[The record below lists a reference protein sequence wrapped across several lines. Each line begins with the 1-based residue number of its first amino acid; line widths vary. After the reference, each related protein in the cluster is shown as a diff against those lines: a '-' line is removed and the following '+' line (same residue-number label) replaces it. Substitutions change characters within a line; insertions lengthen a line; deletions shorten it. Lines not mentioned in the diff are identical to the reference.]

1 MMWRGPE
8 ICVFLKR
15 HTRKKDGKTHT
26 YWDLVESYRTPRGC
40 RHRPIAYL
48 GELSASEKKGWAR
61 LATMLDGRAAASVEH
76 LSLFETSSDDSEVVP
91 DHVQVDLGAVRV
103 ENTRDFG
110 DVFLALAAW
119 RALGLDELLERELPR
134 GREDV
139 PWPLVACIIACARF
153 LEPSSELHIED
164 TWFRRTALPELLGV
178 EVDDIDDHRLY
189 RALDRVLPLKTAIEA
204 HLKDRVGRLFH
215 PDVEF
220 LLYDVTSTYFEG
232 EARANPKAKRGHSRD
247 HRPDCKQVCV
257 GLVVT
262 VEGFPLGY
270 EEFAGNTHDA
280 KTLRGVVEAMEKK
293 YGKAKR
299 IWVIDRGIVSEE
311 NLEFLR
317 ERGGLYLVATP
328 RRQLKHFERE
338 LRKGKWKEIREDIA
352 VKLVPPKKGRDTYVL
367 CRSGDRRV
375 KEQAMHERFLA
386 RIQEGLASIE
396 RCLRRAKKPRDRDET
411 QRRLGRLLA
420 RNTRAQKAFT
430 TKLVDDPKRAS
441 GLRLR
446 VRRRKKW
453 AEWAKATEGCYLLRT
468 NISDK
473 TPEQLWHMYMQ
484 LTDVEEAFRT
494 GKSELALRPIWHR
507 REKRVSAHI
516 LFSFLAYAMWK
527 TVQEWMDRAGLGRGV
542 RTVIEELAKIKT
554 VDVLLGTSKRR
565 DVKLACVARPDDA
578 QRALLDRLGL
588 QLPERLCRP
597 QWLAT
602 KVEM

>member
-1 MMWRGPE
+1 VSRGPE
-8 ICVFLKR
+8 IGVFLKR
-15 HTRKKDGKTHT
+15 HTRQKDGKAHI
-26 YWDLVESYRTPRGC
+26 YWDLVESYRTPRGS

-48 GELSASEKKGWAR
+48 GELSESEKKGWAR
-61 LATMLDGRAAASVEH
+61 LATMLDERAAASVQQ
-76 LSLFETSSDDSEVVP
+76 LPLFEASCDDRGAVP
-91 DHVQVDLGAVRV
+91 DRVQVDLGTVRV

-110 DVFLALAAW
+110 DVLLALATW
-119 RALGLDELLERELPR
+119 RALGLEELLARELAP

-178 EVDDIDDHRLY
+178 DVDDIDGHRLY

-204 HLKDRVGRLFH
+204 HLKERVGELFH

-232 EARANPKAKRGHSRD
+232 EARANPKARRGHSRD
-247 HRPDCKQVCV
+247 HRPDCKQVCI

-270 EEFAGNTHDA
+270 EEFAGNTHDT
-280 KTLRGVVEAMEKK
+280 KTLRGVVDAMEKK

-299 IWVIDRGIVSEE
+299 IWVIDRGIVSEK

-317 ERGGLYLVATP
+317 ERDGLYLVATP
-328 RRQLKHFERE
+328 RQQLRHFERE
-338 LRKGKWKEIREDIA
+338 IRAGKWKKIREGIE
-352 VKLVPPKKGRDTYVL
+352 VKLAPPEEGRDTYVL
-367 CRSGDRRV
+367 CRSGDRRA
-375 KEQAMHERFLA
+375 KEQAMHERFLE
-386 RIQEGLASIE
+386 RIEEGLASIE
-396 RCLRRAKKPRDRDET
+396 RGLRRAKKPRDREET
-411 QRRLGRLLA
+411 QRRLGRLFA
-420 RNTRAQKAFT
+420 RNTRAQKAFAAR
-430 TKLVDDPKRAS
+430 LVDDPKRPS
-441 GLRLR
+441 GLRLK
-446 VRRRKKW
+446 VRRREKW

-473 TPEQLWHMYMQ
+473 TPEQLWQMYIQ

-494 GKSELALRPIWHR
+494 EKSELALRPIWHR

-542 RTVIEELAKIKT
+542 RTIVEELAKIKA
-554 VDVLLGTSKRR
+554 VDVVLGTSKGR
-565 DVKLACVARPDDA
+565 DVRLACVARPDGA

-597 QWLAT
+597 QWLAQ
-602 KVEM
+602 KAEM